1 MRLADRRTRPGTVT
15 APLQP
20 ASSIYVAIARFADDL
35 DPLLDAAEV
44 SQFLTNLIELLL
56 SGDVTIQDR
65 LRTCHGSLCTF
76 DQFLIRLVT
85 MAFGRIE
92 VMKGAIAMDFLTY
105 VLLREHIVTLT

>member
-1 MRLADRRTRPGTVT
+1 MWLADRRTRPDTVT
-15 APLQP
+15 APSQP
-20 ASSIYVAIARFADDL
+20 ASSIYIAIARFADDL
-35 DPLLDAAEV
+35 DPLLDAADV

-56 SGDVTIQDR
+56 SGDVTIQDQ
-65 LRTCHGSLCTF
+65 LRACHGSLCTF